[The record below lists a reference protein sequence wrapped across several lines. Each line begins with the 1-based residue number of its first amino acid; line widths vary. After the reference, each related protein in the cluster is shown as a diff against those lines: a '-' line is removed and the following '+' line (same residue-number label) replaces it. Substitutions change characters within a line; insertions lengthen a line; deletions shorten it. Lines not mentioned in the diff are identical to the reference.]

1 MDKLYVPGRRP
12 PHGCFA
18 RDIIT
23 TVIDEAE
30 FLGRE
35 PVLDRESVD
44 TACTLYLGSE
54 EFDGDPSFDAEP
66 AAA

>member
-1 MDKLYVPGRRP
+1 MQFLMDKLYVPHRPP

-35 PVLDRESVD
+35 PVLDKESIE
-44 TACTLYLGSE
+44 TACALYLGAE
-54 EFDGDPSFDAEP
+54 EGDAI
-66 AAA
+66 AA